1 MILEKMETVI
11 KFKITKF
18 ILANLLVLAL
28 GITSAASSNADP
40 LLLSPGDSVAVAS
53 DPQNVLTN
61 PMVSAVLTEV
71 DSANVQDLF
80 ECGNIVDIEQTVFNL
95 TDQANS
101 ETIGDVLDAEASGIQ
116 GTNFVFDST
125 QSYTIWCVTPVVDP
139 YYFDQVEEIQ
149 LLFRG
154 SLTAWVLIVGPN
166 SFVVAADS
174 SGISSGPS
182 AAELAAIQ
190 AAIQAAI
197 AQAKAVLTELFNSGK
212 PGTFQQY
219 RSAEYIVNNEKV
231 VEKVNAAVLKLD
243 VADRSDASK
252 IAAIVNLENFID
264 LVSTPETQKYVTG
277 QKLVELGLVEKT
289 SKNKAS
295 ITRMLKKADAASVNT
310 IEKIQEA
317 IAAELKVFAA
327 RADRTAAIK
336 AKIAARNK

>member
-1 MILEKMETVI
+1 METVI
-11 KFKITKF
+11 KNKIIRF
-18 ILANLLVLAL
+18 ILANFLVLAL
-28 GITSAASSNADP
+28 GITTATSTNAVP
-40 LLLSPGDSVAVAS
+40 LLLNPGDSVAVAS
-53 DPQNVLTN
+53 DPNTVLTN

-71 DSANVQDLF
+71 NPANAANLF
-80 ECGNIVDIEQTVFNL
+80 ECGNLVNIEQTVFNL
-95 TDQANS
+95 SDQVS
-101 ETIGDVLDAEASGIQ
+101 TTTIGDILEHEASSAGA
-116 GTNFVFDST
+116 TNFAFDNTKTYS
-125 QSYTIWCVTPVVDP
+125 IWCVTPVVNP
-139 YYFDQVEEIQ
+139 YYFDEVDEIQ

-174 SGISSGPS
+174 SGSSGPS

-197 AQAKAVLTELFNSGK
+197 EQAKAALTELFNSGK
-212 PGTFQQY
+212 PASFQQY
-219 RSAEYIVNNEKV
+219 RSADYKVNNEKV
-231 VEKVNAAVLKLD
+231 VEKVNAAVLNLE

-277 QKLVELGLVEKT
+277 QKLVQLGLVEKT

-295 ITRMLKKADAASVNT
+295 IANKLKKADAASVNT

-317 IAAELKVFAA
+317 IAAELKLIAA

-336 AKIAARNK
+336 AKIAERNK